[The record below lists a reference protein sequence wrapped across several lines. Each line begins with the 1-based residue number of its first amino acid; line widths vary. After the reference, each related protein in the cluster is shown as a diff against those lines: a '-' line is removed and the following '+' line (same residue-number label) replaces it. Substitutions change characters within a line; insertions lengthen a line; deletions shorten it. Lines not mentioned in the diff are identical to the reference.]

1 MGIEKKTEK
10 ASCIPKRFIKKKK
23 GRKKKIKGKKRKQ
36 LDGKKIQT
44 RKTEDQAFP
53 KIKLSFKIL
62 RKKKKIF
69 RNPHYCMLLGDMQ
82 PLIITLPIE
91 SACDARP
98 FS

>member
-10 ASCIPKRFIKKKK
+10 ASCIPKRFIKKK
-23 GRKKKIKGKKRKQ
+23 RKKEKIKGKKRKQ

-62 RKKKKIF
+62 RKKNK
-69 RNPHYCMLLGDMQ
+69 
-82 PLIITLPIE
+82 
-91 SACDARP
+91 
-98 FS
+98 